1 MAPRGREGGAVERR
15 DAARQGS
22 RGREDSRRHPEPGL
36 AAEAAELELAQ
47 VPRARRRSHGSR
59 RGRIWP
65 LLQGRGRG
73 RGPSPGPLRRGRS
86 GSPWPP
92 RPLQCEDD
100 GGRPELEPRGA
111 PARTRRGMSWPP
123 PRPLLDLAA
132 PGLGRSARWPPGATR
147 SPRGHGRGGGP
158 SPRLTSEEAWP
169 DTPWAAPPPWIRL
182 RAAREGERLAAAGR
196 QRETESRGGGRDGRG
211 ERKEGENKREKKK
224 KRKRK

>member
-1 MAPRGREGGAVERR
+1 MERR

-22 RGREDSRRHPEPGL
+22 RGRKDSRRHPEPGL

-73 RGPSPGPLRRGRS
+73 RGPPPWTLRR
-86 GSPWPP
+86 
-92 RPLQCEDD
+92 EDD

-111 PARTRRGMSWPP
+111 PARTRRGLSWPP

-147 SPRGHGRGGGP
+147 SPRGHGRGRRAEPAAHQRGGV
-158 SPRLTSEEAWP
+158 AGHAMGG
-169 DTPWAAPPPWIRL
+169 AAAMDPPPR
-182 RAAREGERLAAAGR
+182 REGGREASGGVDKER
-196 QRETESRGGGRDGRG
+196 QRAGEGGETDEGKEKKGRIK
-211 ERKEGENKREKKK
+211 ERKKEKEKKM
-224 KRKRK
+224 RC

>member
-36 AAEAAELELAQ
+36 AAELELAQ

-73 RGPSPGPLRRGRS
+73 RSSGARRAGR
-86 GSPWPP
+86 
-92 RPLQCEDD
+92 
-100 GGRPELEPRGA
+100 LEP
-111 PARTRRGMSWPP
+111 PARH
-123 PRPLLDLAA
+123 AA
-132 PGLGRSARWPPGATR
+132 M
-147 SPRGHGRGGGP
+147 GGGGG
-158 SPRLTSEEAWP
+158 SSLRLTSEEAWP
-169 DTPWAAPPPWIRL
+169 DTPRAAPPPWIRL

-196 QRETESRGGGRDGRG
+196 QRERESRGEGVRRTRGNKRRG
-211 ERKEGENKREKKK
+211 EKK